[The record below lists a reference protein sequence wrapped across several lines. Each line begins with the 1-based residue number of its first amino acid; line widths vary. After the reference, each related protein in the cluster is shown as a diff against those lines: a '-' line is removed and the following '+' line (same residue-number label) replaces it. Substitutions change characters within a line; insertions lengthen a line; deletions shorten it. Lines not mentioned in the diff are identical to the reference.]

1 MKKILFIAISF
12 LVVTIGFSQI
22 EDSIMIKKI
31 SDDILINGKAYENL
45 RHLTK
50 KIGGRLA
57 GSPQMTIA
65 EQWGEQVM
73 RSSGADRV
81 IMQECKVPHWVR
93 GGEDKAEVTGGKKL
107 DVVALGNSMGSGKKG
122 VKAEVLLVNS
132 YDDLEKKRDEV

>member
-1 MKKILFIAISF
+1 MQFHFYL
-12 LVVTIGFSQI
+12 LQTVFSQN

-31 SDDILINGKAYENL
+31 SDEILTNGKAYDNL

-57 GSPQMTIA
+57 GSPQMTMA

-73 RSSGADRV
+73 RTSGADKV

-107 DVVALGNSMGSGKKG
+107 RCGCAWQFNGQRQKWS
-122 VKAEVLLVNS
+122 
-132 YDDLEKKRDEV
+132 